1 MIKLTNVTA
10 LEMVLGMEEVKA
22 NAELVEKLI
31 KMKEQF
37 QKKNSTGT
45 KKPSKAQIENE
56 EIKGRLVE
64 FLGTIEEPIQIKEIQ
79 QVDEFKDYSNQKIS
93 ALLKQLV
100 ECGTVAKVVEKRVSK
115 FSLNEL
121 DNEEE

>member
-22 NAELVEKLI
+22 NTELVEKLT

-37 QKKNSTGT
+37 QKKNGTGT

-115 FSLNEL
+115 FSLNVL